1 VHDENTDWRERR
13 AFVWP
18 LLLGVMIVFASSFS
32 HVAAPDVP
40 NIDKIGHG
48 LVYGLLATL
57 LVRNGFFFKR
67 VWLAVVFVSLFGISD
82 EWHQSFTPGRS
93 VEFADW
99 VADTSG
105 ATLAVA
111 LYAVWGWYRRLLETS
126 ITCSQTRVE
135 NSSKIRPTK

>member
-1 VHDENTDWRERR
+1 
-13 AFVWP
+13 
-18 LLLGVMIVFASSFS
+18 MIVFASSFS
-32 HVAAPDVP
+32 QIAAPDVP

-57 LVRNGFFFKR
+57 LVRNGYFSNR

-105 ATLAVA
+105 ATLAVT
-111 LYAVWGWYRRLLETS
+111 LYAISGWYRGLLELS
-126 ITCSQTRVE
+126 LIRRETRIE
-135 NSSKIRPTK
+135 NQPEIGPTGAAHDRRRS